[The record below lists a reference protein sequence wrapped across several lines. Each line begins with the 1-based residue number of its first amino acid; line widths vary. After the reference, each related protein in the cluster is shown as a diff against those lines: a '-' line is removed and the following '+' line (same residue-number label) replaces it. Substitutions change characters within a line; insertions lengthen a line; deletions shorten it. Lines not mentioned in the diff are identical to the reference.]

1 MRACVG
7 PCRCARNPRDWIADQ
22 IGRLDQNMGRVNTA
36 AAVKR
41 FTPSVPTPQSQG
53 RAPTSGAATLEHSW
67 QPPENSMS
75 SALAGKTI
83 SCARSHSAAL
93 PKV

>member
-1 MRACVG
+1 
-7 PCRCARNPRDWIADQ
+7 
-22 IGRLDQNMGRVNTA
+22 MGRGYTA

-41 FTPSVPTPQSQG
+41 FTPFVPTPQSQG

-67 QPPENSMS
+67 QPPENSTS

-83 SCARSHSAAL
+83 SCARAPSAAQ
-93 PKV
+93 PKA